1 MQQTHRRGDTC
12 VARNTVAWNT
22 AARNTVARNTG
33 APQST
38 HTALNAQPTR
48 IRRRTTR
55 LVNCAVPAPGV
66 MNGAP
71 TSYAAKQ
78 PTRNNVQPPQCNR
91 RTVGAT
97 LVSPGTPPPVIPP
110 PPIHTHAPPQRA
122 TRPSRRR
129 TTRLV
134 NCAVPAPGVMN
145 GAPTSYAAKQP
156 TRNNVQ
162 PPQCNRRTVGATLVS
177 PGTPSLGTP
186 PLPIHTHAPPH
197 RATHPHPPTHN
208 ATGQLCRSGT
218 GRHEWRP
225 YELRRKTTDAKQRSA
240 AAMQQTHRRGD
251 TCVARNTAAWNTAAP
266 IHTHTALN
274 AQPDRSLSPAETRT
288 GVTNVP
294 LRRQKKR
301 HPCP

>member
-12 VARNTVAWNT
+12 VARNTAAWNT
-22 AARNTVARNTG
+22 AAPNPHAHPPSTRNPPQPPQYNRRTVG
-33 APQST
+33 ATLVSPGTPPPGTPPPPIHTHRPQR
-38 HTALNAQPTR
+38 ATR
-48 IRRRTTR
+48 PSRRRTTR
-55 LVNCAVPAPGV
+55 LVNCAVPAPGG

-78 PTRNNVQPPQCNR
+78 PTRNNVQPPQCSR

-97 LVSPGTPPPVIPP
+97 LVSPGTPPLGTPPPGTPP
-110 PPIHTHAPPQRA
+110 PPIHTHRPQRA

-177 PGTPSLGTP
+177 PGTPPSGTP
-186 PLPIHTHAPPH
+186 PP
-197 RATHPHPPTHN
+197 
-208 ATGQLCRSGT
+208 Q
-218 GRHEWRP
+218 
-225 YELRRKTTDAKQRSA
+225 
-240 AAMQQTHRRGD
+240 
-251 TCVARNTAAWNTAAP
+251 

-274 AQPDRSLSPAETRT
+274 AQPTRTLSPAETRT

-294 LRRQKKR
+294 LRRQEKQL
-301 HPCP
+301 PCPSKRGLLPPELAGHPPENAGQ

>member
-12 VARNTVAWNT
+12 VARNT
-22 AARNTVARNTG
+22 G

-38 HTALNAQPTR
+38 RTPQLIAQPAR
-48 IRRRTTR
+48 IRRHPTR
-55 LVNCAVPAPGV
+55 PVNCAVPAPGV

-78 PTRNNVQPPQCNR
+78 PTRNNVQPPQCSR

-110 PPIHTHAPPQRA
+110 LPNPHTHAPPQRA

-129 TTRLV
+129 TTRPV

-162 PPQCNRRTVGATLVS
+162 PPQCSRRTVGATLVS
-177 PGTPSLGTP
+177 PGTPP
-186 PLPIHTHAPPH
+186 P
-197 RATHPHPPTHN
+197 
-208 ATGQLCRSGT
+208 
-218 GRHEWRP
+218 
-225 YELRRKTTDAKQRSA
+225 
-240 AAMQQTHRRGD
+240 
-251 TCVARNTAAWNTAAP
+251 P

-274 AQPDRSLSPAETRT
+274 AQPDRSLSPAGTRT

>member
-12 VARNTVAWNT
+12 VARNTA
-22 AARNTVARNTG
+22 

-38 HTALNAQPTR
+38 RTPHLITQPTR

-71 TSYAAKQ
+71 TSHAAKQ

-97 LVSPGTPPPVIPP
+97 LVSPGTPPP
-110 PPIHTHAPPQRA
+110 
-122 TRPSRRR
+122 
-129 TTRLV
+129 
-134 NCAVPAPGVMN
+134 
-145 GAPTSYAAKQP
+145 
-156 TRNNVQ
+156 
-162 PPQCNRRTVGATLVS
+162 
-177 PGTPSLGTP
+177 
-186 PLPIHTHAPPH
+186 PIHTHAPPH

-225 YELRRKTTDAKQRSA
+225 YELRRKTTDAKQRSS

-251 TCVARNTAAWNTAAP
+251 TCVAWNTAAR
-266 IHTHTALN
+266 N
-274 AQPDRSLSPAETRT
+274 AAAPNPHAHRPQRATR
-288 GVTNVP
+288 P
-294 LRRQKKR
+294 SRRNAADA
-301 HPCP
+301 P